1 MKRKTQRRLLLLVAA
16 AAILS
21 AFGYLLYSGIGNNL
35 VYFLTPTELM
45 AKGAKAYDAPV
56 RLGGMVAPGS
66 VQWDKDAL
74 ELRFTITDGAKSLQ
88 VHSKGAPPTMFR
100 PGIGVVVEG
109 RFTKAGIFESHSLM
123 VKHSNE
129 YHPPKDGEDPSRMY
143 RSLIRDPEGAR
154 PSAKRPSAGGGR

>member
-1 MKRKTQRRLLLLVAA
+1 MERKTQRRLLMLVGA

-35 VYFLTPTELM
+35 VYFLTPTELV
-45 AKGAKAYDAPV
+45 AKGAKAYDTPV
-56 RLGGMVAPGS
+56 RLGGQVAPGS

-74 ELRFTITDGAKSLQ
+74 DLRFTITDGAKSLE

-129 YHPPKDGEDPSRMY
+129 YHPPTEGHKPEEMY
-143 RSLIRDPEGAR
+143 KTLIREGE
-154 PSAKRPSAGGGR
+154 S